1 LIMSMRR
8 FDLHDGVCRYKEVPC
23 VLKCG
28 AAIARKDM
36 GMYAH
41 VARGMGD
48 GGSGPAREPPP
59 LNGS

>member
-8 FDLHDGVCRYKEVPC
+8 FDSHDGVCRYKEVPC

-36 GMYAH
+36 GMYTP
-41 VARGMGD
+41 VASAGWG
-48 GGSGPAREPPP
+48 GGSGPARERPQRG
-59 LNGS
+59 GS